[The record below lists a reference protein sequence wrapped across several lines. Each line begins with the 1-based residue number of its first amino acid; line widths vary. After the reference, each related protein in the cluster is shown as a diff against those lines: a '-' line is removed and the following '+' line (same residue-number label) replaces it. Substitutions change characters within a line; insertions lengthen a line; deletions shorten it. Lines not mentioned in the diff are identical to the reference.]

1 MSLKPLKKLCEPHF
15 QLHQMMQLVLMGKT
29 FTLCLF
35 ASQENIKLPWE
46 EVHTVIQNE
55 YYTSRL
61 VVFRFVHL
69 NHLPKEKM
77 TQMRYHLKALI

>member
-1 MSLKPLKKLCEPHF
+1 MRFGFHNAIYAL
-15 QLHQMMQLVLMGKT
+15 LMKT
-29 FTLCLF
+29 TLTDKC
-35 ASQENIKLPWE
+35 
-46 EVHTVIQNE
+46 TVIQNE